1 MSRPR
6 RPGIDAEIV
15 DKAAALFARQGFAHT
30 SLQQIADEVGFSKA
44 GLLHY
49 YPSKEAIYQAAIT
62 ACREY
67 AQRIL
72 AQAESLPVGPDRDR
86 AVIEAALN
94 FTFASPGVSTFVDSL
109 TSEEKMPDLVDIGTI
124 SLAAFGIDPMTADE
138 DRMIRVASATAG
150 LKAVALM
157 SLKVDMSREWQH
169 HIIDA
174 AMGALGHSDSNT
186 QQEC

>member
-1 MSRPR
+1 MPRPR
-6 RPGIDAEIV
+6 RPEIDAEIV
-15 DKAAALFARQGFAHT
+15 DRAAALFARQGFAHT
-30 SLQQIADEVGFSKA
+30 SLQQIADAVEYSKA
-44 GLLHY
+44 GLLHH

-67 AQRIL
+67 AQKIL
-72 AQAESLPVGPDRDR
+72 AQVEFLPVGPDRDR

-94 FTFASPGVSTFVDSL
+94 FTFTSPGVSTFADSL

-157 SLKVDMSREWQH
+157 SLKVDMTREWRQ
-169 HIIDA
+169 HIIEA
-174 AMGALGHSDSNT
+174 AIGALGHSGSST
-186 QQEC
+186 Q